1 MTHETRSPRPSKLP
15 LLLVLTLLAPAGQAL
30 AADESEAGYGYFR
43 TVEGEVQLTTFDK
56 AEPIPIEPNYP
67 VLTGDRLWVRPGA
80 RVEMVLPDGSVLRA
94 ADDSDLYLESLA
106 LSADNE
112 PGEPT
117 VIELLSGSLQIRL
130 EDLYESFQP
139 TRIDVDGA
147 NVYLQQAG
155 SYALEVDDQGY
166 GQLVVRQGLAEI
178 ASNLGSV
185 LVRTGQGA
193 ELSGGRATLASA
205 GGLLAIEWWAQEL
218 EGYAVADDVETSRY
232 VDPQLAYAA
241 APLDRTG
248 SWVSVSGSRAWRP
261 SVASSWRPYTSGWWV
276 QTPAGLTWVSN
287 EPWGWVTTHYG
298 VWDYAPSY
306 GWVWYPG
313 SIYSPAWVYWYWGPT
328 HVAWVPA
335 GYYSHFYGPGWG
347 SAYGGFGLDFRFGV
361 YGWAGGGWDDFGYW
375 TFCPVRYFGRR
386 GYGAYWRSG
395 TEVGRFARYNAVPR
409 GILTTDTRSV
419 TPDHWGKPEETLA
432 ALRRTAQSTRS
443 PHGDLP
449 DVSDFVARRSAL
461 PADVRE
467 AIFRAK
473 TDSAPNV
480 VGGRSSAVTRVA
492 GGVPWQPEK
501 RALSAAEV
509 QGGDSRLSSS
519 FSGSQR
525 DPSVLRGARIDA
537 YRRPSTTDSSR
548 AQVVIGSG
556 SSSRLSGGA
565 GTVYTRP
572 GSDGARAGASSE
584 GSRTWTQ
591 PLARALPPSGRGLDN
606 SGHGSPFLGRS
617 DDSASGSAGAR
628 TPVIR
633 QLIERM
639 RSQEAAPTTPPSQ
652 GGASSGSS
660 GSSSGG
666 SSVSSG
672 SSSGSRGSSSAS
684 SGSSSGSRGSSSSGS
699 QGSSSSSAHSRSS
712 SSSSSG
718 SSSSRS
724 SGSSSKSSSA
734 QPRKPPTG

>member
-1 MTHETRSPRPSKLP
+1 MTHKTRSARLSTLS
-15 LLLVLTLLAPAGQAL
+15 LLLALPLLAPAGRAL
-30 AADESEAGYGYFR
+30 AANESEAGYGYFR

-67 VLTGDRLWVRPGA
+67 VLTGDRLWVRPGS
-80 RVEMVLPDGSVLRA
+80 RVEMVLPDGSILRS
-94 ADDSDLYLESLA
+94 ADDSDLYIESLA

-112 PGEPT
+112 PDEPT

-130 EDLYESFQP
+130 EDLFETFQP
-139 TRIDVDGA
+139 ARIDVGGA

-155 SYALEVDDQGY
+155 SYAIEVDDQGY
-166 GQLVVRQGLAEI
+166 GELVVREGLAEI
-178 ASNLGSV
+178 ATDLGSV
-185 LVRTGQGA
+185 LVRSGEGA
-193 ELSGGRATLASA
+193 VLSGGRATLASA
-205 GGLLAIEWWAQEL
+205 GGLLAIESWGQEI
-218 EGYAVADDVETSRY
+218 EGYAVAEDSETSRY

-241 APLDRTG
+241 APLDRNG
-248 SWVSVSGSRAWRP
+248 SWVSVSGARAWRP
-261 SVASSWRPYTSGWWV
+261 SVAFSWRPYTSGWWV
-276 QTPAGLTWVSN
+276 DTPAGLTWVSN

-298 VWDYAPSY
+298 VWDYVPAY

-335 GYYSHFYGPGWG
+335 GYYSRFYGPGWSSG
-347 SAYGGFGLDFRFGV
+347 YGGFGLDFRFGV

-395 TEVGRFARYNAVPR
+395 TEVGRFERYNAVPR

-443 PHGDLP
+443 PHGELP
-449 DVSDFVARRSAL
+449 DVSAFVARRPEL
-461 PADVRE
+461 PTDVRE

-473 TDSAPNV
+473 TNGAPNV
-480 VGGRSSAVTRVA
+480 VGGKSSSATRIA
-492 GGVPWQPEK
+492 GGVPWQPDK
-501 RALSAAEV
+501 RALPAAEV
-509 QGGDSRLSSS
+509 ESSNSRFSSIWG
-519 FSGSQR
+519 GSQR
-525 DPSVLRGARIDA
+525 DPAVLRGARIDS
-537 YRRPSTTDSSR
+537 YRNPSTTDRSH
-548 AQVVIGSG
+548 AQVVVGSG
-556 SSSRLSGGA
+556 TSSRVSGGA
-565 GTVYTRP
+565 GTVYVRP
-572 GSDGARAGASSE
+572 GADGSRAGASAD
-584 GSRTWTQ
+584 GSHTWTR
-591 PLARALPPSGRGLDN
+591 PFARALPPSGRSLDN

-617 DDSASGSAGAR
+617 EDSAPGSAGSR

-639 RSQEAAPTTPPSQ
+639 RSQEAAPSTRSGQ
-652 GGASSGSS
+652 GRGNSGSS
-660 GSSSGG
+660 GSGG

-672 SSSGSRGSSSAS
+672 SSSGSKGS
-684 SGSSSGSRGSSSSGS
+684 SSSGSRGSSSSS
-699 QGSSSSSAHSRSS
+699 ARSRGSSSSQ
-712 SSSSSG
+712 SSG
-718 SSSSRS
+718 HSSSRS
-724 SGSSSKSSSA
+724 SGSSKSSSA